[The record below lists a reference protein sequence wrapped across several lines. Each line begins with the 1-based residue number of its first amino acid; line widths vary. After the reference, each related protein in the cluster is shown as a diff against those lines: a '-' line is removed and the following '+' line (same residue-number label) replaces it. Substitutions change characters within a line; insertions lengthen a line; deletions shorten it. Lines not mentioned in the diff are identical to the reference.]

1 MNLSSVVMAFL
12 IIAAFGFFAYRALRL
27 YRVMR
32 LAKHPLSRTDQ
43 PLRRLAGLAVF
54 VFGNKKLF
62 KDPLPG
68 LMHFIIFWGFVVLTV
83 GTLEIFAIGLNR
95 EWAFSWLG
103 FPLYGILTWGQDLF
117 AVLVAVAC
125 FYALARRLLFT
136 PPRLK
141 KLDRHS
147 RIDGVVILLLI
158 MSLMI
163 TLLTTRGA
171 AIVLGR
177 PEGAGLAWQPFSHVV
192 AAALAGLSPAA
203 LSLFHSVSWWLH
215 VAIVLGFLV
224 YLPFSKHLHII
235 SATPNVYFRQLEPV
249 GRLTKP
255 NLEDESVE
263 TFGANQLE
271 SFTWRDVLDGY
282 SCTECGR
289 CTSVCPAH
297 ATGKPLDPRK
307 IITDI
312 RAFAIDRSRTIDTG
326 RAGDGGD
333 PAGAPA
339 IEDPGI
345 IGTYTSEEELWACT
359 TCGACVEACPVLIE
373 HVQKIVDERRHLV
386 LMMSQFPKEAAGAL
400 RGFETQ
406 SNPWGLPPEQRL
418 DWAEG
423 LKVRTLAEHPQ
434 AEYLYYV
441 GCAGSYDD
449 RNKRVTRAMVKILD
463 AAGVDFAVLGREE
476 RCNGECARRI
486 GNEYLAQSMMAELA
500 EILNRYQVKRIITAC
515 PHCFNTLKNEYP
527 ELGGRFEV
535 HHHSQFIGRLV
546 ADGRL
551 KLKATGA
558 DVVYHDSCYLG
569 RYNQIYDAPRN
580 AIAVA
585 TGNAPREGFRI
596 REKSFC
602 CGAGGGRM
610 WMEEHTGKKVNI
622 ERVEELLGTG
632 AKTIGAAC
640 PYCMTMVSDG
650 VKEKGAV
657 VEVKDV
663 AELVAEALG

>member
-1 MNLSSVVMAFL
+1 MTASSVVMAVL
-12 IIAAFGFFAYRALRL
+12 LVAAFTFFGYHARRL

-32 LAKHPLSRTDQ
+32 LAKQPLARTDQ
-43 PLRRLAGLAVF
+43 PLRRLAGLGVF

-62 KDPLPG
+62 QDPLPG
-68 LMHFIIFWGFVVLTV
+68 LMHFVIFWGFVVLTV
-83 GTLEIFAIGLNR
+83 GTLEIFVIGLNR
-95 EWAFSWLG
+95 EWNFAWLG
-103 FPLYGILTWGQDLF
+103 GPLYGGLTWGQDLL
-117 AVLVAVAC
+117 AVLVTVAC
-125 FYALARRLLFT
+125 LYALGRRLLFP
-136 PPRLK
+136 PPRLQG
-141 KLDRHS
+141 LDRHS

-158 MSLMI
+158 FGLMV
-163 TLLTTRGA
+163 TLITTRGA
-171 AIVLGR
+171 AIALGH
-177 PEGAGLAWQPFSHVV
+177 PEGAGTAWQPFS
-192 AAALAGLSPAA
+192 AALAAPLAGLSRPAIE
-203 LSLFHSVSWWLH
+203 LFYPVSWWMH

-224 YLPFSKHLHII
+224 YLPFSKHLHIVT
-235 SATPNVYFRQLEPV
+235 ATPNVYFRQLEPV
-249 GRLTKP
+249 GRLTRP

-263 TFGANQLE
+263 TFGANQIE

-289 CTSVCPAH
+289 CTSVCPAT

-312 RAFAIDRSRTIDTG
+312 RAFALDRSKAIAAGQPGNG
-326 RAGDGGD
+326 R
-333 PAGAPA
+333 PAA
-339 IEDPGI
+339 EDPGI
-345 IGTYTSEEELWACT
+345 IGAYTSEEELWACT

-386 LMMSQFPKEAAGAL
+386 LMQSRFPKEAAGAL

-423 LKVRTLAEHPQ
+423 LKVRTLAEHPE
-434 AEYLYYV
+434 AEYLYFV

-463 AAGVDFAVLGREE
+463 AAEVDFAVLGREE

-500 EILNRYQVKRIITAC
+500 EILNRYRVKRVITAC

-527 ELGGRFEV
+527 EFGAHLEV
-535 HHHSQFIGRLV
+535 HHHSQFIGRLIEE
-546 ADGRL
+546 GRL
-551 KLKATGA
+551 KLGATGA

-569 RYNQIYDAPRN
+569 RYNQVYDQPRN
-580 AIAVA
+580 AIAAA
-585 TGNAPREGFRI
+585 TGRPPREGIRI

-610 WMEEHTGKKVNI
+610 WMEEHTGKKVNL

-640 PYCMTMVSDG
+640 PFCMTMVSDG
-650 VKEKGAV
+650 VKEKGVA

-663 AELVAEALG
+663 AELVAEALV